1 MFYLLHEVYF
11 VLIRRN
17 YATNIFSSEKNASV
31 CPSIGKVKLF
41 VQICYYICMIF
52 FILHK
57 LNHMDYKISKYLKEI
72 GPTFQI
78 YKSTFKG

>member
-1 MFYLLHEVYF
+1 M
-11 VLIRRN
+11 RRN
-17 YATNIFSSEKNASV
+17 YGTNIFSSEKNAIV

-41 VQICYYICMIF
+41 VQICYYIYMIF

-57 LNHMDYKISKYLKEI
+57 LNHMDYKTSKYLKEI

-78 YKSTFKG
+78 CKNTFKG